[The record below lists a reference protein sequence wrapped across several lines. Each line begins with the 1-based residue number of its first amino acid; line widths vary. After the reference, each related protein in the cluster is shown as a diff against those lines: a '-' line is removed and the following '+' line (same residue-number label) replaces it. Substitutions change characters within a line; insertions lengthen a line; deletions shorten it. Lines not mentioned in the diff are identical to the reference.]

1 MSGTTHTAG
10 APDIDELAG
19 IDATI
24 TPIVPPG
31 SSAGQSMALVVA
43 IMSFLACLTVGAV
56 SLVNQSA
63 ATWQSQIAR
72 EATIQIR
79 PARDFD
85 VETALADA
93 RAIAAG
99 FDGVR
104 AARVIGRN
112 ETLGLLEPW
121 LGTGLDLDEL
131 PLPRLVVITID
142 ENDPPDFVAMRTA
155 INEVVPNATLDDHRA
170 WVSRLVTMARTM
182 TFAGTCVL
190 MLVLAAL
197 VMTVVFATRGAM
209 AGNHEVIEVLHFVG
223 ARAGFIAGQFQ
234 QRFLWVGLRGAA
246 AGGLA
251 AIVVFVAI
259 GVWAGRNLTTAEG
272 EQLSAFFGDFAIGL
286 GAYVGVLLVIGLVG
300 VLTMLTTRI
309 TVLRVLYEIDEKRAD
324 PSR

>member
-1 MSGTTHTAG
+1 MNRAVAKTE
-10 APDIDELAG
+10 IDELAG
-19 IDATI
+19 IDAAA

-31 SSAGQSMALVVA
+31 STAGQAMALVVA

-72 EATIQIR
+72 EATVQIR
-79 PARDFD
+79 PALDFD
-85 VETALADA
+85 VETALQEA

-99 FDGVR
+99 FEGVR
-104 AARVIGRN
+104 AARVIGRD

-121 LGTGLDLDEL
+121 LGAGLALDEL

-142 ENDPPDFVAMRTA
+142 ENAPPDFAAMRMA
-155 INEVVPNATLDDHRA
+155 IAEAVPNATLDDHRA
-170 WVSRLVTMARTM
+170 WVDRLVAMARTM

-190 MLVLAAL
+190 VLVLAAL

-209 AGNHEVIEVLHFVG
+209 AGNHEVIEVMHFVG
-223 ARAGFIAGQFQ
+223 ARAGFIAVQFQ
-234 QRFLWVGLRGAA
+234 NRFLWNGLRGAM

-251 AIVVFVAI
+251 AVVVFIATSL
-259 GVWAGRNLTTAEG
+259 WAGRNFASAEG
-272 EQLSAFFGDFAIGL
+272 QQLAAFFGDFAIRL
-286 GAYVGVLLVIGLVG
+286 PAYAGVLLVIALVG
-300 VLTMLTTRI
+300 ALTMLTTRI

-324 PSR
+324 PSL

>member
-1 MSGTTHTAG
+1 MNETRPIATEPVL
-10 APDIDELAG
+10 PDKAM
-19 IDATI
+19 

-31 SSAGQSMALVVA
+31 NTAGQAMALVVA

-63 ATWQSQIAR
+63 VTWQSQISR
-72 EATIQIR
+72 EATVQIR
-79 PARDFD
+79 PARGLD
-85 VETALADA
+85 VETALAEA
-93 RAIAAG
+93 RAVAVG

-104 AARVIGRN
+104 AARVIGRD

-121 LGTGLDLDEL
+121 LGAGLELDQL

-142 ENDPPDFVAMRTA
+142 EDSPPDFAAMRSA
-155 INEVVPNATLDDHRA
+155 IAEVVPNATLDDHRA
-170 WVSRLVTMARTM
+170 WVSRLVSMARTM

-190 MLVLAAL
+190 VLVLAAL

-223 ARAGFIAGQFQ
+223 ARGGFIARQFQ
-234 QRFLWVGLRGAA
+234 NRFLVIGLRGAA

-251 AIVVFVAI
+251 AIIVFIASSL
-259 GVWAGRNLTTAEG
+259 WASRNLTTAEN
-272 EQLSAFFGDFAIGL
+272 EQLSAFFGDFTIGM
-286 GAYVGVLLVIGLVG
+286 GAYIGVMLVVVLVG
-300 VLTMLTTRI
+300 LLTMLTARL
-309 TVLRVLYEIDEKRAD
+309 TVLRVLHEFDEKRAD

>member
-1 MSGTTHTAG
+1 MSDIAAMAEAEESVD
-10 APDIDELAG
+10 APA
-19 IDATI
+19 

-31 SSAGQSMALVVA
+31 STAGQAMALVVA

-63 ATWQSQIAR
+63 ATWQSQISR
-72 EATIQIR
+72 EATVQIR

-85 VETALADA
+85 VETALAEA

-104 AARVIGRN
+104 AARVIGRE

-121 LGTGLDLDEL
+121 LGAGLELDEL

-142 ENDPPDFVAMRTA
+142 ENAPPDFSAMRAA
-155 INEVVPNATLDDHRA
+155 ITEAIPNATLDDHRA
-170 WVSRLVTMARTM
+170 WVSRLVVMARTM
-182 TFAGTCVL
+182 TLAGTCVL
-190 MLVLAAL
+190 LLVLGAL

-234 QRFLWVGLRGAA
+234 NRFLVIGLRGAA

-251 AIVVFVAI
+251 AILVFVVI
-259 GVWAGRNLTTAEG
+259 GTWAGRNLTSAEG
-272 EQLSAFFGDFAIGL
+272 EQLSAFFGNFSIGL
-286 GAYVGVLLVIGLVG
+286 PAYAGVLLVVLLVG
-300 VLTMLTTRI
+300 VLTMVTTRI
-309 TVLRVLYEIDEKRAD
+309 TVLRVLHEIDEKRAD

>member
-1 MSGTTHTAG
+1 MSQATQSLSE
-10 APDIDELAG
+10 IDELAD

-31 SSAGQSMALVVA
+31 TSAGQSMALVVA

-104 AARVIGRN
+104 AARVIGRD
-112 ETLGLLEPW
+112 ETIGLLEPW
-121 LGTGLDLDEL
+121 LGTGLELDEL

-142 ENDPPDFVAMRTA
+142 EASPPDFAAMRAA

-170 WVSRLVTMARTM
+170 WVSRLVAMARTM
-182 TFAGTCVL
+182 TFAGSCVL

-209 AGNHEVIEVLHFVG
+209 AGNNEVIEVLHFVG

-234 QRFLWVGLRGAA
+234 HRFLWIGLRGAA

-251 AIVVFVAI
+251 AIVVFVAT
-259 GVWAGRNLTTAEG
+259 GVWANRNVTTAEG
-272 EQLSAFFGDFAIGL
+272 EQMSAFFGDFSIGL
-286 GAYVGVLLVIGLVG
+286 PAYVGVLLVIGLVG
-300 VLTMLTTRI
+300 VLTMLTSRF
-309 TVLRVLYEIDEKRAD
+309 TVLRVLFEIDEKRAD